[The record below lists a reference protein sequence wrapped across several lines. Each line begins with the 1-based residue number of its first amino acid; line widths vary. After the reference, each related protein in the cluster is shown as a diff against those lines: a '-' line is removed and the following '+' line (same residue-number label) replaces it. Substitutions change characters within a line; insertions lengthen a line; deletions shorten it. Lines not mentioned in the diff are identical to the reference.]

1 MVRVGDLVAV
11 AGDTAL
17 DLLGPDGKVRRS
29 VDLRGY
35 ADAQPLADGR
45 LVLPDAAGT
54 LVVGADGDLHLDGE
68 PVGIASDDGSLPG
81 LTLLRSGVLRA
92 FGPTGRQLWQLPGA
106 SPAGAVVLGGVV
118 YVTRD
123 GGVTAV
129 DGSTGTVRWQA
140 ALPVQQLPPV
150 TDGRVLIVALSTDVA
165 ALDLRMGA
173 ELWRAP
179 LPTGHPRLLGFD
191 GLLLA
196 LAQDGSD
203 IVVIG

>member
-106 SPAGAVVLGGVV
+106 SPAGVVVLGGVV

-123 GGVTAV
+123 GV
-129 DGSTGTVRWQA
+129 
-140 ALPVQQLPPV
+140 
-150 TDGRVLIVALSTDVA
+150 
-165 ALDLRMGA
+165 
-173 ELWRAP
+173 
-179 LPTGHPRLLGFD
+179 
-191 GLLLA
+191 
-196 LAQDGSD
+196 
-203 IVVIG
+203 